1 MRKKVRIDCY
11 LSLNCGSG
19 EELGQVIFKALDM
32 ERSRVRVNFFRVDD
46 DRAAKMGL
54 KGSPFLFING
64 RAFQPIGMNGFS

>member
-11 LSLNCGSG
+11 LSLNCGSR
-19 EELGQVIFKALDM
+19 EELSRVIFNALEM
-32 ERSRVRVNFFRVDD
+32 EGDHARVNFFRVDD
-46 DRAAKMGL
+46 ARAAKMGL